1 MIIALAGYASA
12 QTVGHASHQA
22 AAAVSPAMHV
32 HNHALITTQ
41 SGKTML
47 AGGID
52 GAVTPELISD
62 SIAYG
67 LFLSAMAEPLN
78 ATPEQQRRQRAKLA
92 RAQLAEP
99 DLRALLPVLA
109 DFQQRNQALEQSFQG
124 GTASTASASLD
135 AQRAELVSAAREWM
149 KMTVTPDGV
158 AKLDSLIQTEK
169 RHMVIYP
176 YPKMP

>member
-1 MIIALAGYASA
+1 
-12 QTVGHASHQA
+12 
-22 AAAVSPAMHV
+22 
-32 HNHALITTQ
+32 
-41 SGKTML
+41 
-47 AGGID
+47 
-52 GAVTPELISD
+52 
-62 SIAYG
+62 
-67 LFLSAMAEPLN
+67 
-78 ATPEQQRRQRAKLA
+78 
-92 RAQLAEP
+92 
-99 DLRALLPVLA
+99 
-109 DFQQRNQALEQSFQG
+109 FQG